1 MRFPRPGS
9 EGSIQ
14 NCWTMHAEMRHSAI
28 HRGGNDMVGKK
39 RSEEF
44 SEGKHRSEEIGRRL
58 GALFA
63 KPKSEPSGS
72 GGFVAA
78 LGTLIDQLG
87 KLAEQAEQA
96 GGVGTKT
103 GEVSMGSDKR
113 LKGVYG
119 FSVKSGLGEKGV
131 KVEPFGNIRRD
142 AERGRVEVHEI
153 REPMVDV
160 FDERDHTMIVAELP
174 GIMQEDVQLELNDD
188 IMILVAERGKKK
200 YRKEVLLPASFSSD
214 KMSFTCR
221 NGILE
226 IRLIK

>member
-1 MRFPRPGS
+1 
-9 EGSIQ
+9 
-14 NCWTMHAEMRHSAI
+14 
-28 HRGGNDMVGKK
+28 MVGKK

-44 SEGKHRSEEIGRRL
+44 AQGKHRIEEIGRRL

-72 GGFVAA
+72 GGFFAG
-78 LGTLIDQLG
+78 LGTLLDQLG

-96 GGVGTKT
+96 GGVVTKT
-103 GEVSMGSDKR
+103 GEFSMGSDKR

-119 FSVKSGLGEKGV
+119 FSVKSGLGEKGI

-142 AERGRVEVHEI
+142 AEGGRVEVHEI

-160 FDERDHTMIVAELP
+160 FDEPDHLLIVAEIP
-174 GIMQEDVQLELNDD
+174 GIRQEDVQLELHEDVL
-188 IMILVAERGKKK
+188 ILTAEKGDKK

-214 KMSFTCR
+214 KMSFSCP

-226 IRLIK
+226 IRLIKEGARG

>member
-1 MRFPRPGS
+1 
-9 EGSIQ
+9 
-14 NCWTMHAEMRHSAI
+14 
-28 HRGGNDMVGKK
+28 MVGKK

-44 SEGKHRSEEIGRRL
+44 AEGKHRLEEIGHRL
-58 GALFA
+58 GTLFG
-63 KPKSEPSGS
+63 KPKLEPSGS
-72 GGFVAA
+72 GGFLAG

-87 KLAEQAEQA
+87 KLAEQAEQE
-96 GGVGTKT
+96 GGVLTKT
-103 GEVSMGSDKR
+103 GEFNVGSDQR

-142 AERGRVEVHEI
+142 DEGGRVEVHEI
-153 REPMVDV
+153 GEPMVDV
-160 FDERDHTMIVAELP
+160 FDEPDHMMIVAEVP
-174 GIMQEDVQLELNDD
+174 GIRQEDVQLELHED
-188 IMILVAERGKKK
+188 ILILVAERGKKK

-226 IRLIK
+226 IRVIK